1 MLQIMIVDDVDIVR
15 RELKRLKLWGDKTGF
30 VISDEACNGHEALE
44 KLEES
49 KFDMVITDI
58 RMPKVDGME
67 LLKEITRR
75 KLCPCVVLLSD
86 YSEFVYAR
94 QGLVL
99 GAFDYIIKPV
109 AEEELEK
116 LLQRAK
122 EYISEKRLE
131 EQRIAQLEQK
141 LVEKVDV
148 FFPQSEVSQ
157 LIDAIIAGHT
167 KAVENAG
174 NIFETVCTNLNYD
187 LIKVKSL
194 LNSIMLEITN
204 KLSASCKWLDKYAD
218 INAIRAIDFS
228 GANDPDSIKNRFVSA
243 VGRISGLIARL
254 KQGTEDNGITG
265 QVCRYVLENIDG
277 NISLSAVS
285 DSLFMN
291 KSYISE
297 VFKQKTGLSFIEY
310 LTIVKMERAKKLVG
324 DGRLKA
330 YEVAELLGFKDVEY
344 FSRLFKK
351 YTGITPSEY
360 RQGIA
365 GEKQKDPKNFGV

>member
-1 MLQIMIVDDVDIVR
+1 MIVDDVDIVR

-174 NIFETVCTNLNYD
+174 NIFETVCTNLDYD

-194 LNSIMLEITN
+194 LNSIMLEIIN
-204 KLSASCKWLDKYAD
+204 KMSASCKWLDKYAD
-218 INAIRAIDFS
+218 INAIRAVDFS

>member
-1 MLQIMIVDDVDIVR
+1 
-15 RELKRLKLWGDKTGF
+15 KLWGDKTGF

-44 KLEES
+44 KLERS

-58 RMPKVDGME
+58 RMPKVDGIE
-67 LLKEITRR
+67 LLKEIAER

-86 YSEFVYAR
+86 YSDFVYAR

-99 GAFDYIIKPV
+99 GAFDYITKPV

-122 EYISEKRLE
+122 EYISGKRIE
-131 EQRIAQLEQK
+131 EQRIIQLEQK

-157 LIDAIIAGHT
+157 LIDAIKAGHT
-167 KAVENAG
+167 KTVENAG
-174 NIFETVCTNLNYD
+174 NIFEIVYINLNHD

-243 VGRISGLIARL
+243 IGRISGLIARL
-254 KQGTEDNGITG
+254 KHGTEDNGIIS
-265 QVCRYVLENIDG
+265 QVCSYVLENIDR

-324 DGRLKA
+324 DGRLKT
-330 YEVAELLGFKDVEY
+330 YEVAELLGFKDIEY

-351 YTGITPSEY
+351 YTCLTPNEY
-360 RQGIA
+360 RQGMA
-365 GEKQKDPKNFGV
+365 GENQKYPKNFGV

>member
-1 MLQIMIVDDVDIVR
+1 M
-15 RELKRLKLWGDKTGF
+15 
-30 VISDEACNGHEALE
+30 
-44 KLEES
+44 
-49 KFDMVITDI
+49 
-58 RMPKVDGME
+58 
-67 LLKEITRR
+67 
-75 KLCPCVVLLSD
+75 
-86 YSEFVYAR
+86 
-94 QGLVL
+94 
-99 GAFDYIIKPV
+99 
-109 AEEELEK
+109 
-116 LLQRAK
+116 RA
-122 EYISEKRLE
+122 
-131 EQRIAQLEQK
+131 
-141 LVEKVDV
+141 V
-148 FFPQSEVSQ
+148 
-157 LIDAIIAGHT
+157 
-167 KAVENAG
+167 
-174 NIFETVCTNLNYD
+174 
-187 LIKVKSL
+187 
-194 LNSIMLEITN
+194 
-204 KLSASCKWLDKYAD
+204 
-218 INAIRAIDFS
+218 DFS